1 MTDEEILKRL
11 AEIEGYKLSEYGFR
25 YSTAFN
31 AIIHYQ
37 DDDFSPWNPLHD
49 DAQCLALVKK
59 YRVAVAFYEG
69 HGRLPAQWC
78 AICRSEIQHTIEEIE
93 ATNASPSL
101 NRAVCLAIIE
111 AHK

>member
-59 YRVAVAFYEG
+59 HNISLEYLGDTGY
-69 HGRLPAQWC
+69 GRKNGLNWLAAAGGDADAQD
-78 AICRSEIQHTIEEIE
+78 ET
-93 ATNASPSL
+93 L
-101 NRAVCLAIIE
+101 NRSVCLAIIE

>member
-59 YRVAVAFYEG
+59 YRITLLSSGPKYYN
-69 HGRLPAQWC
+69 
-78 AICRSEIQHTIEEIE
+78 AIVSVSSAWGIDE
-93 ATNASPSL
+93 SL

>member
-25 YSTAFN
+25 YSTTFN

-59 YRVAVAFYEG
+59 YGLWISAPLFEG
-69 HGRLPAQWC
+69 DEWGVSDYGGPEYKD
-78 AICRSEIQHTIEEIE
+78 I
-93 ATNASPSL
+93 SL
-101 NRAVCLAIIE
+101 NHAVCFAIIQD
-111 AHK
+111 AGVT

>member
-31 AIIHYQ
+31 AIISYQ

-59 YRVAVAFYEG
+59 Y
-69 HGRLPAQWC
+69 
-78 AICRSEIQHTIEEIE
+78 AIDLTFSPSSNFRTCRWKATMFPISEVSDE
-93 ATNASPSL
+93 SL
-101 NRAVCLAIIE
+101 NRAVCMAIIE